1 MLTSTKIFG
10 DFLTLRLFLD
20 GYAQPHQNQA
30 IYQTQG
36 GPPGVQNQQTQSNPA
51 QLSNAQNQQARLTPM
66 SQPTAPST
74 PPTQQPPPQ
83 QQQGAP
89 QYAVQLGQQGIP
101 PTAGGAGNPR
111 STQYRPQT
119 SQQRRPQQINQQFIY
134 QPSMGTM
141 PYRFVLPHGTHVH
154 AATPLS
160 YFHPSF
166 QPVYNQ
172 YAPSAPNYQQ
182 IPAPSNGQQRPSA
195 QQQTAAPAMAQPPAG
210 EYPYPSME
218 YQSVMQTA
226 PVPAPQ
232 APPPKTA
239 KKPGSK
245 AIKIINPATGK
256 NIFDDDSGE
265 GGTSSI
271 ATVDKA
277 ITASHNELNKDEGD
291 KDQEKDK
298 EPSTPV
304 VSAMSDGPSVE
315 ITPKHQSNKNKK

>member
-1 MLTSTKIFG
+1 
-10 DFLTLRLFLD
+10 
-20 GYAQPHQNQA
+20 
-30 IYQTQG
+30 
-36 GPPGVQNQQTQSNPA
+36 
-51 QLSNAQNQQARLTPM
+51 M

-74 PPTQQPPPQ
+74 PPTQQQPPQ

-119 SQQRRPQQINQQFIY
+119 AQQRRPQQPINQPFIY
-134 QPSMGTM
+134 QPSMT
-141 PYRFVLPHGTHVH
+141 PYGFVLPPGAQLRT
-154 AATPLS
+154 AAPLG
-160 YFHPSF
+160 YFQPSF
-166 QPVYNQ
+166 HPVYNQ
-172 YAPSAPNYQQ
+172 YAPAAPNYQQ

-195 QQQTAAPAMAQPPAG
+195 QQQAAAPTMAQPPTG
-210 EYPYPSME
+210 DYPYQSME
-218 YQSVMQTA
+218 YPAVMQAA
-226 PVPAPQ
+226 PVPTPQ
-232 APPPKTA
+232 APPPQAQPPQKTA

-265 GGTSSI
+265 GGSGSSI

-277 ITASHNELNKDEGD
+277 ITASHNELNKDEGGD
-291 KDQEKDK
+291 KELEKEK

-315 ITPKHQSNKNKK
+315 ITPKHQVKNKK